1 MAKNPPLDGRGP
13 AQSGGTMAPQ
23 AAVISTSGKI
33 AFDLI
38 SPERLLLSAQAD
50 MVTVPGSEGYMG
62 VMAGHSPLVST
73 LRAGMI
79 DVQIDGKDDRYFIR
93 GGFAEI
99 SPAKI
104 TVLAEE
110 ALPMTEMDLAVLD
123 QRIADAQED
132 EIAAKT
138 DADRQ
143 KAAHLVDDLKLV
155 RAAF

>member
-1 MAKNPPLDGRGP
+1 MAE
-13 AQSGGTMAPQ
+13 
-23 AAVISTSGKI
+23 KI
-33 AFDLI
+33 AFELV
-38 SPERLLLSAQAD
+38 SPERLLLSVLAD
-50 MVTVPGSEGYMG
+50 MVTVPGTEGYMG

-79 DVQIDGKDDRYFIR
+79 DVQVDGKDDRYFIR

-99 SPAKI
+99 SPVKI

-110 ALPMTEMDLAVLD
+110 AIPMTEMDLAVLD
-123 QRIADAQED
+123 QRISDAQED

-138 DADRQ
+138 DTDRQ
-143 KAAHLVDDLKLV
+143 KSAQMVDDLKLV

>member
-1 MAKNPPLDGRGP
+1 MA
-13 AQSGGTMAPQ
+13 Q
-23 AAVISTSGKI
+23 KI
-33 AFDLI
+33 AFDLV
-38 SPERLLLSAQAD
+38 SPERLLLSVMAD
-50 MVTVPGSEGYMG
+50 MVTVPGAEGYMG
-62 VMAGHSPLVST
+62 IMAGHSPLVST

-79 DVQIDGKDDRYFIR
+79 DVQIDGKDARSFIR

-99 SPAKI
+99 GPTKI

-110 ALPMTEMDLAVLD
+110 AIPMTELDLAVLD

-138 DADRQ
+138 DLDRQ
-143 KAAHLVDDLKLV
+143 VAGQLVDDLRLV

>member
-1 MAKNPPLDGRGP
+1 MAD
-13 AQSGGTMAPQ
+13 
-23 AAVISTSGKI
+23 KI
-33 AFDLI
+33 AFDLV
-38 SPERLLLSAQAD
+38 SPEKLLLSVLAD
-50 MVTVPGSEGYMG
+50 MVTVPGAEGYMG

-79 DVQIDGKDDRYFIR
+79 DVNIGGKDDRYFIR

-99 SPAKI
+99 NPEKI

-110 ALPMTEMDLAVLD
+110 AIPMTELDIAVLD
-123 QRIADAQED
+123 QRIRDAQED

-138 DADRQ
+138 DADRLR
-143 KAAHLVDDLKLV
+143 AAQIVDDLKLV

>member
-1 MAKNPPLDGRGP
+1 MAV
-13 AQSGGTMAPQ
+13 A
-23 AAVISTSGKI
+23 KI
-33 AFDLI
+33 AFDLV
-38 SPERLLLSAQAD
+38 SPERLLLSCQAD
-50 MVTVPGSEGYMG
+50 MVTVPGAEGYMG
-62 VMAGHSPLVST
+62 VMAGHAPLVST

-79 DVQIDGKDDRYFIR
+79 DVQNEGKDDRYFIR

-99 SPAKI
+99 GAAKI

-123 QRIADAQED
+123 QRISDAQED

-143 KAAHLVDDLKLV
+143 KAHKPGEELQAG
-155 RAAF
+155 A

>member
-1 MAKNPPLDGRGP
+1 MA
-13 AQSGGTMAPQ
+13 A
-23 AAVISTSGKI
+23 KI
-33 AFDLI
+33 AFDLV
-38 SPERLLLSAQAD
+38 SPERLLLSKPVD

-62 VMAGHSPLVST
+62 VMAGHASLVST

-79 DVQIDGKDDRYFIR
+79 DMQDDGQDTRFFIR

-99 SPAKI
+99 NAEKI

-110 ALPMTEMDLAVLD
+110 AIPISELDIAVLD
-123 QRIADAQED
+123 QRITDAQAD

-138 DADRQ
+138 DAERTR
-143 KAAHLVDDLKLV
+143 AAQLVDDLKLV

>member
-1 MAKNPPLDGRGP
+1 VA
-13 AQSGGTMAPQ
+13 
-23 AAVISTSGKI
+23 KI
-33 AFDLI
+33 AFDLV
-38 SPERLLLSAQAD
+38 SPEKLLLSCAAD
-50 MVTVPGSEGYMG
+50 MVTVPGTEGYMG
-62 VMAGHSPLVST
+62 VMAGHAPLVST

-79 DVQIDGKDDRYFIR
+79 DVNVDGKDDRYFIR

-110 ALPMTEMDLAVLD
+110 ALPMTQMDIAVLD
-123 QRIADAQED
+123 QRIADAQDD

-143 KAAHLVDDLKLV
+143 KAAQLVDDLRLV
-155 RAAF
+155 KAAF